1 MLRPGVP
8 RSIDEK
14 GNGRVFQSKVAR
26 AEAMRGRP
34 ARMTQKTDMLNEK
47 GDSEEMLAR
56 TAQCAEGY
64 VCSLTPGV
72 AV

>member
-1 MLRPGVP
+1 
-8 RSIDEK
+8 
-14 GNGRVFQSKVAR
+14 
-26 AEAMRGRP
+26 MRGRP

-64 VCSLTPGV
+64 VCSLLTPGV